1 MNPYDLY
8 VANRLLNRLQQYI
21 LFHVDYCK
29 LSHKYTNVNDSC
41 ISVLSEEYQSI
52 FEYGSGTM
60 QVKIV
65 KVQKYLGMALE
76 YSTVGQVNITMLD

>member
-1 MNPYDLY
+1 MNPYNPC
-8 VANRLLNRLQQYI
+8 VSNLLVNLLQQSI

-29 LSHKYTNVNDSC
+29 LSHKYTNVNDSF

-52 FEYGSGTM
+52 FEYGSSTM

-65 KVQKYLGMALE
+65 KVKKYLGMAME